1 MRWLTYLR
9 SGKINNRLLCEIA
22 TNEKFEKLMADAEI
36 YVDGIATMRFTDLNA
51 SLADA
56 RSAILAEHPEAA
68 GDRILQTLEAAQIDE
83 EDFSAMSHIRRGTL
97 SCAISEKPMR
107 ATRRARRKKHRHA
120 LCKRKYFGSHV
131 HLEINWINLHTSFVS
146 NSG

>member
-1 MRWLTYLR
+1 MTYLR

-97 SCAISEKPMR
+97 SCAISESP
-107 ATRRARRKKHRHA
+107 
-120 LCKRKYFGSHV
+120 
-131 HLEINWINLHTSFVS
+131 
-146 NSG
+146 

>member
-1 MRWLTYLR
+1 
-9 SGKINNRLLCEIA
+9 LCEIA

-107 ATRRARRKKHRHA
+107 ATRTQSTPFFPTMPDISATVP
-120 LCKRKYFGSHV
+120 KYTGKSTPK
-131 HLEINWINLHTSFVS
+131 LRNI
-146 NSG
+146 